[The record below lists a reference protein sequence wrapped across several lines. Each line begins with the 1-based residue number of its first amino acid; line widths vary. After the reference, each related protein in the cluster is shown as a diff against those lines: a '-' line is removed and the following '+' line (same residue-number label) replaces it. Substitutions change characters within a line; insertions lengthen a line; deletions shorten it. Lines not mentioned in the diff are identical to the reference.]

1 MATRR
6 ISDETFVRR
15 IFLLDPNTGEKLQVD
30 SAPID
35 NNDGTFSF
43 LCWNEAKD
51 TTWKFTIK
59 IEEVERKPL

>member
-1 MATRR
+1 MPKR

-35 NNDGTFSF
+35 NKDGTFSF
-43 LCWNEAKD
+43 QCWNEAKG
-51 TTWKFTIK
+51 TVWKFTVR
-59 IEEVERKPL
+59 IEEVETKPL